1 MEDHPYLFQPILTAT
16 ASTTTTSF
24 SSDDTDADDIKLW
37 SSNCSIIFRI
47 LLITSIGIISI
58 WANYEASKGFGITLI
73 NDAKDS
79 AEGKRFTLS
88 YISNDKATRIIL
100 NTSFFVENLLYPS
113 INATKKQVIR
123 HVTLRLASISL
134 PDLVTVDTNTNNEF
148 VITMSPS
155 ILPDRPK
162 NLDHAITSIVLRGM
176 VRVWTWNSEPR
187 APEWLL
193 DGMVEYINGLAGFGP
208 VRNLGG
214 HEPLDDQFGK
224 FCFGDRDPM
233 VVAQVLRYCE
243 RHEKGFIH
251 RLNKALR
258 EDHRWI
264 DRTVEDVLGISVQNP
279 CDLYKNTSSQGLSTL

>member
-16 ASTTTTSF
+16 ASTTTTSS

-100 NTSFFVENLLYPS
+100 NTSFFVENLLYPN

-134 PDLVTVDTNTNNEF
+134 PNSVTVETNKNNEF

-187 APEWLL
+187 APQWLL

-208 VRNLGG
+208 V
-214 HEPLDDQFGK
+214 
-224 FCFGDRDPM
+224 
-233 VVAQVLRYCE
+233 LRYCD

-251 RLNKALR
+251 RLNEALR